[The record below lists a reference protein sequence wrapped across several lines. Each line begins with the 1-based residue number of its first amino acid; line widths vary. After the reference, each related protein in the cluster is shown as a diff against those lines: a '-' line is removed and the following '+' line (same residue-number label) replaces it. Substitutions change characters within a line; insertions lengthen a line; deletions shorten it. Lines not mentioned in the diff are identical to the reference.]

1 MRRSAT
7 VSVPATSANL
17 GPGFDSFGL
26 ALSLRN
32 TFTAELSDMWSTEIS
47 GEGEGR
53 LPEGAENR
61 VARAMVRVFAEA
73 GRGAAAARV
82 RCENRI
88 PVGAGLG
95 SSAAAVI
102 GGLLLGDALVDAG
115 LDADAVLALATELE
129 GHPDNAAAALHGG
142 FTICWTDRGPRCVR
156 VEPAAG
162 LAAVVVGARAPLS
175 TDVSRD
181 LLPDTVPHADA
192 AFGAGRAGLLVA
204 GVALGDRV
212 ALAAGLTDRIHEPY
226 RRRVVTDL
234 DAVRHALIAAGA
246 TGAVL
251 SGAGPTV
258 IGLVVGADDADALAG
273 AHVIARKARGDVE
286 AVAGRLAPVALGL
299 DRSGATLL

>member
-1 MRRSAT
+1 MRQTVT

-32 TFTAELSDMWSTEIS
+32 TFTAELSDVWSVEVS

-53 LPEGAENR
+53 LPSGAENR
-61 VARAMVRVFAEA
+61 VARAMARVFAEA
-73 GRGAAAARV
+73 GHGAAAARV
-82 RCENRI
+82 RSENRI
-88 PVGAGLG
+88 PPGAGLG

-115 LDADAVLALATELE
+115 LDDDAVLALATGLE

-142 FTICWTDRGPRCVR
+142 FTICWTDGVPRCVR

-162 LAAVVVGARAPLS
+162 LAAVVVGASVPLP
-175 TDVSRD
+175 TDASRD
-181 LLPDTVPHADA
+181 LLPDTVPHSDA

-204 GVALGDRV
+204 GVALGDPV
-212 ALAAGLTDRIHEPY
+212 ALAAGLADRIHEPY
-226 RRRVVTDL
+226 RLRVVIDL
-234 DAVRHALIAAGA
+234 DAVRGALVAAGA

-258 IGLVVGADDADALAG
+258 IGLVAGTDDADALAR
-273 AHVIARKARGDVE
+273 ARAVAEAARRDVE
-286 AVAGRLAPVALGL
+286 AIAGRLAPVALAL
-299 DRSGATLL
+299 DRLGATML